1 MNAILKSSVLLACV
15 ALATGCAV
23 MTPPP
28 PEPRKQVITQLP
40 TDLPAGRTNAG
51 VLLVHLPEAAPT
63 YDTTEMAYTVKPY
76 QLDYFARNEWGE
88 KPAVMIHALLV
99 QTLRNAGFK
108 DVQAPPHM
116 GPHKYALRSELVELR
131 QDFTTEKPMLRLKM
145 RFELVDGTSRKVKA
159 TRELTEAQPMT
170 EKSPYAGV
178 VAANAA
184 TARMLKDAARFV
196 MESAG

>member
-1 MNAILKSSVLLACV
+1 MNAISKTCVLIACTALV
-15 ALATGCAV
+15 AGCAV

-40 TDLPAGRTNAG
+40 SGLPAGRAHTEP
-51 VLLVHLPEAAPT
+51 LLVHLPEANPI

-76 QLDYFARNEWGE
+76 QLDYFAKNEWGE

-108 DVQAPPHM
+108 DVQAPPPM
-116 GPHKYALRSELVELR
+116 GPYKYALRSELVELR
-131 QDFTTEKPMLRLKM
+131 QDFTADKPVLRLRM
-145 RFELVDGTSRKVKA
+145 RFQLVDGASQKVKA
-159 TRELTEAQPMT
+159 AREFTEDQPMT

-178 VAANAA
+178 LAANEA